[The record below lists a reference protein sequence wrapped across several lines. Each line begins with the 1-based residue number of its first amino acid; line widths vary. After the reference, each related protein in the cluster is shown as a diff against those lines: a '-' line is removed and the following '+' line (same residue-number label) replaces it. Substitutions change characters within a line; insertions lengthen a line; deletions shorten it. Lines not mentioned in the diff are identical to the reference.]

1 MNLTNEFLKK
11 EGAEVVTLTLD
22 RPQVANA
29 LSTQLL
35 KELNVQVEALR
46 NDSQARV
53 VIIRSAGEKA
63 FCAGADLKERIAM
76 TEEEVRE
83 AVRLIGDTIQA
94 ISTLPQP
101 VIVAANG
108 LALGGGL
115 ELALA
120 ADLRVFS
127 ESAQYGLTET
137 SLAIIPGAGG
147 TQRLTRMIGV
157 GKAKELIY
165 TARRI
170 SGKEAEHIGLCEY
183 AVSSAQVYEK
193 AVELATVIAQ
203 NGPVAIRAA
212 KQAIDVGLDC
222 TMEDGLK
229 VENNAYQQTIYTEDR
244 MEGLNAFKEKRK
256 PRYQG
261 R

>member
-1 MNLTNEFLKK
+1 MNLTNQFLKK
-11 EGAEVVTLTLD
+11 EGKEVVTLTLD
-22 RPQVANA
+22 RPNAANA
-29 LSTQLL
+29 LSMQLL
-35 KELNVQVEALR
+35 KELHVHVEALR
-46 NDSQARV
+46 EDSQARV
-53 VIIRSAGEKA
+53 IIIRSAGEKA
-63 FCAGADLKERIAM
+63 FCAGADLKERMAM
-76 TEEEVRE
+76 TEEDVRE
-83 AVRLIGDTIQA
+83 AVKLIGNTIQG

-101 VIVAANG
+101 VVVAANG

-127 ESAQYGLTET
+127 EKAQYGLTET

-147 TQRLTRMIGV
+147 TQRLPRIVGV

-165 TARRI
+165 TAKRI
-170 SGKEAEHIGLCEY
+170 SGKEAEYIGLCEY
-183 AVSSAQVYEK
+183 AVPSSQVYEK

-212 KQAIDVGLDC
+212 KQAIDRGLDC
-222 TMEDGLK
+222 AMEDGLK
-229 VENNAYQQTIYTEDR
+229 VENNAYQQTINTEDR

-261 R
+261 C